1 MMSDYK
7 AKQRKQEK
15 AIQSSKEG
23 TLGWDSGGKR
33 VYFNLIPRVD
43 SLVYNSTGGRTYYKG
58 ANQIKKAN
66 KGMRARLMRLM
77 EKMQ

>member
-1 MMSDYK
+1 MSDYK

-23 TLGWDSGGKR
+23 TLVWEGQ
-33 VYFNLIPRVD
+33 P
-43 SLVYNSTGGRTYYKG
+43 YYKG

-66 KGMRARLMRLM
+66 KGMRAKLMRLM
-77 EKMQ
+77 RGEG

>member
-1 MMSDYK
+1 MTYK

-23 TLGWDSGGKR
+23 ILLWDSKGHR
-33 VYFNLIPRVD
+33 RTEPRVVENEL
-43 SLVYNSTGGRTYYKG
+43 LVWDYIKGQPYYKG

-66 KGMRARLMRLM
+66 KGMRAKLMRLM

>member
-1 MMSDYK
+1 MTYK

-23 TLGWDSGGKR
+23 TVVW
-33 VYFNLIPRVD
+33 P
-43 SLVYNSTGGRTYYKG
+43 STGGQEMRYKGGQGTYYKG

-66 KGMRARLMRLM
+66 KGMKAKLMRLM
-77 EKMQ
+77 EKM

>member
-1 MMSDYK
+1 MTYK

-23 TLGWDSGGKR
+23 TLVW
-33 VYFNLIPRVD
+33 
-43 SLVYNSTGGRTYYKG
+43 NSTGGRTYYKG

-66 KGMRARLMRLM
+66 KGMKAKLMRLM

>member
-1 MMSDYK
+1 MTDYK

-15 AIQSSKEG
+15 AIQSSKKG
-23 TLGWDSGGKR
+23 TLVWDSGGKR
-33 VYFNLIPRVD
+33 YSYNLTPHVD
-43 SLVYNSTGGRTYYKG
+43 SIVYNIKGGRTYYKG

-66 KGMRARLMRLM
+66 KGMKAKLMRLM

>member
-1 MMSDYK
+1 MTHYK

-23 TLGWDSGGKR
+23 TLGW
-33 VYFNLIPRVD
+33 
-43 SLVYNSTGGRTYYKG
+43 NSTGEDLGWLSAGDTLVWSSTRGRTYYKG

-66 KGMRARLMRLM
+66 KGMKAKLMRLM

>member
-1 MMSDYK
+1 MLKNYK

-23 TLGWDSGGKR
+23 TLG
-33 VYFNLIPRVD
+33 
-43 SLVYNSTGGRTYYKG
+43 RTYYKG

-66 KGMRARLMRLM
+66 KGMRAKLMRLM
-77 EKMQ
+77 EKM

>member
-1 MMSDYK
+1 MTYK

-23 TLGWDSGGKR
+23 TLVW
-33 VYFNLIPRVD
+33 
-43 SLVYNSTGGRTYYKG
+43 NSTGGQGTYYKG

-66 KGMRARLMRLM
+66 KGMKAKLMRLM
-77 EKMQ
+77 EKM